1 MGKDVT
7 VDDAIDYIADNIEN
21 LCDIIESNVGVTD
34 ELCAAISLPEDQDG
48 IKAPDF
54 SSGCDDI
61 ERIET
66 RTILDKNSLVDSRID
81 FTYKLESDYTETDPT
96 TLIQSNAESHR
107 KFRGFCDFANYSSGD
122 IEFIDLVQ

>member
-1 MGKDVT
+1 MGEDVT

-21 LCDIIESNVGVTD
+21 LCDIIESNVGITD

-54 SSGCDDI
+54 PSGCDDI

-66 RTILDKNSLVDSRID
+66 RTILDKTLWWILGLILHISWLVIIRRQI
-81 FTYKLESDYTETDPT
+81 LPP
-96 TLIQSNAESHR
+96 
-107 KFRGFCDFANYSSGD
+107 
-122 IEFIDLVQ
+122 